1 MRGVG
6 NGRGVLTAAACCL
19 AIVSASSFAQDS
31 VDVTFQWS
39 VSGHTGYSV
48 PGEFNGWTNTAWPMT
63 NQGGNLWIRN
73 ARLAVGGQP
82 GGGISGA
89 YQYKFYYSG
98 AAPWPND
105 PLNHHVNTAD
115 NNNSFIILR
124 DPTLYQVLPN
134 QRTGI
139 VPTGTPTVTA
149 YVYPKVGATV
159 DTSSLQIRI
168 DGAAFGGIGASY
180 NTLTKQ
186 LSYTIP
192 SPLANGS
199 HTMIVRA
206 ATSAGGSNADTVTF
220 VSQVGFVQIT
230 SQGGFSTLNPTRV
243 LRGIVQ
249 NVSVTEVKIVRNGTD
264 TTVATVS
271 NGRYS
276 TTVNLV
282 EGLNS
287 FRSLADSGG
296 TLLSS
301 DPVTYT
307 YLINHAPN
315 ALISFLDQ
323 GTTVQ
328 LQATTSTDPDSGQS
342 QTLTFLWSEDPTNPA
357 PIGGV
362 NGSAASTIT
371 VATPATEGEY
381 YFGLIAQDA
390 DGNRDTTRNFFT
402 VRIGQ
407 PIGTPTFSSVP
418 QWVRAGRLYEMFF
431 KSHTVQGTINAAY
444 PDLTRIAAM
453 GYNIIWLMPVM
464 RNNYP
469 INNGG
474 GPGYD
479 ITDFYSVAPEYGTN
493 QDLSNFVA
501 RAHQLGMKVILDITP
516 NHSSAGHS
524 FVTNARMFGADSRYW
539 SYYQHQFI
547 PYTGVQLG
555 QLSEAITSD
564 GFVYY
569 GPFSDELLN
578 LNYADL
584 DLRREMLGVHK
595 YWVQNAGVDGFR
607 LDVYWGPHI
616 RANSP
621 NGGENE
627 FGRPL
632 RQLLKHIKPDIYL
645 LGEATGV
652 GPGTEQIY
660 ADNSD
665 SRGPGGVESAYDWP
679 LKDFTQNSS
688 LWTQTAASRVNGL
701 DQKLRNN
708 SSTAGMGFLPG
719 PNSYFMRFL
728 ENHDE
733 DRAIYLFGR
742 NGVDPDSIARH
753 RAMAYSTAVLL
764 AVGMPEV
771 YSGQEVGWGLGIT
784 NYDQRRRGVINWAGP
799 QAQILMPHYQ
809 KLAQIRKQYPAF
821 TSQQM
826 VRVNTD
832 FGGVYAYTR
841 PYPGQNGVV
850 IANLEGVART
860 VTVTLTS
867 GGTPPSVEGV
877 SDGVQYQA
885 SDLYN
890 ATYSTVTFSGGIAS
904 LVVNLPA
911 YAVGVFVID
920 AVQRTL
926 ELPPLTAVKEEA
938 PNVPKEMSLEQ
949 NYPNPFNPS
958 TSMRFQVPNAGAVT
972 LKVYDVVG
980 REIATLVDQEMS
992 VGTFSVVW
1000 NGCNSAGAQVGS
1012 GVYFYRLQS
1021 SGHSLTKRMLLLK

>member
-6 NGRGVLTAAACCL
+6 RNWKVMWAVVCSIATAFSYSL
-19 AIVSASSFAQDS
+19 AQDS
-31 VDVTFQWS
+31 VDVTFRWTI
-39 VSGHTGYSV
+39 SGQTGYSV
-48 PGEFNGWTNTAWPMT
+48 PGEFNSWNNAAWPMT

-82 GGGISGA
+82 GGGVPGA
-89 YQYKFYYSG
+89 YQYKFYYTG

-115 NNNSFIILR
+115 NNNSFIFVR
-124 DPTLYQVLPN
+124 DPTLYQILPN
-134 QRTGI
+134 QRIGI
-139 VPTGTPTVTA
+139 VPTGTPTLTA
-149 YVYPKVGATV
+149 YIYPKVGATI

-168 DGAAFGGIGASY
+168 DGTTFTGIGASF
-180 NTLTKQ
+180 NSTTKQ
-186 LSYTIP
+186 LSYTLP
-192 SPLANGS
+192 SLLPNGS
-199 HTMIVRA
+199 HTMIIRA
-206 ATSAGGSNADTVTF
+206 GSSAGGSNSDTVSF
-220 VSQVGFVQIT
+220 VSQAGYVQIT
-230 SQGGFSTLNPTRV
+230 SQGGFPTLDTTRV

-249 NVSVTEVKIVRNGTD
+249 NSSVTDVRIVRNGTD
-264 TTVATVS
+264 TTLAPVS

-276 TTVNLV
+276 ATVHLV

-287 FRSLADSGG
+287 FRSLADSNG

-301 DPVTYT
+301 DAVTYT
-307 YLINHAPN
+307 FLVNHAPT
-315 ALISFLDQ
+315 ALISFQDQ
-323 GTTVQ
+323 GGTVQ
-328 LQATTSTDPDSGQS
+328 LQATGSTDPDSGQS
-342 QTLTFLWSEDPTNPA
+342 QTLTFLWSEDPANPA
-357 PIGGV
+357 PVGGI
-362 NGSAASTIT
+362 NGSTAPTIMVT
-371 VATPATEGEY
+371 TPATDGEY
-381 YFGLIAQDA
+381 YVGLIAQDSN
-390 DGNRDTTRNFFT
+390 GNRDTTRNYFT
-402 VRIGQ
+402 VRPGQ
-407 PIGTPTFSSVP
+407 PITTPTLASVP

-431 KSHTVQGTINAAY
+431 KSHTVQGTINAAN
-444 PDLTRIAAM
+444 PDLNRIAAM

-479 ITDFYSVAPEYGTN
+479 ITDFYTVAPEYGTN
-493 QDLSNFVA
+493 QDLRNFVA
-501 RAHQLGMKVILDITP
+501 RAHELGMKVILDITP
-516 NHSSAGHS
+516 NHSSAGHPS
-524 FVTNARMFGADSRYW
+524 VANARLFGADSRYW
-539 SYYQHQFI
+539 TYYQHQFI
-547 PYTGVQLG
+547 PYSGVQLG
-555 QLSEAITSD
+555 QLSEAMTSD

-569 GPFSDELLN
+569 GAFSDELLN

-584 DLRREMLGVHK
+584 DLRYEMLGVHK
-595 YWVQNAGVDGFR
+595 YWIQNAGVDGFR
-607 LDVYWGPHI
+607 LDVYWGPHV
-616 RANSP
+616 RTNSP
-621 NGGENE
+621 NGGESE

-652 GPGTEQIY
+652 GPGTEQLY

-679 LKDFTQNSS
+679 LKDFTQSS
-688 LWTQTAASRVNGL
+688 TLWTQGPASRVNGL

-742 NGVDPDSIARH
+742 NGVDPDSIARQ

-784 NYDQRRRGVINWAGP
+784 NYDQRRRGVINWTS
-799 QAQILMPHYQ
+799 AQTQFLMPHYQ

-821 TSQQM
+821 TTQQM
-826 VRVNTD
+826 VRVNAD

-841 PYPGQNGVV
+841 PYSGQNGIVV
-850 IANLEGVART
+850 ANLEAAAHT

-867 GGTPPSVEGV
+867 GGTPPSIEGV
-877 SDGVQYQA
+877 SDGIQYYA

-890 ATYSTVTFSGGIAS
+890 ATYSTITFGGGSAN
-904 LVVNLPA
+904 LVVSLPA
-911 YAVGVFVID
+911 YGVAVFVID
-920 AVQRTL
+920 SVQRTL
-926 ELPPLTAVKEEA
+926 ELPPLTSIAEES
-938 PNVPKEMSLEQ
+938 PNVPGEMVLEQ

-958 TSMRFQVPNAGAVT
+958 TNIRFQVPNPGVVI
-972 LKVYDVVG
+972 LKIYDVVG
-980 REIATLVDQEMS
+980 REIETLVDQGMS
-992 VGTFSVVW
+992 AGTFSTTW
-1000 NGCNSAGAQVGS
+1000 DGRNSTGSQVGS
-1012 GVYFYRLQS
+1012 GVYFYRLQVT
-1021 SGHSLTKRMLLLK
+1021 GHAITKRMLLLR